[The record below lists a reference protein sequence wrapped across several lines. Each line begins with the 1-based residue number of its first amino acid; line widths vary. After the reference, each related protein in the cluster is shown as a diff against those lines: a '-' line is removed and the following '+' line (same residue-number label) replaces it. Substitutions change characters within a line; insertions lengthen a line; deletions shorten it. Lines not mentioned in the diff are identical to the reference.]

1 MHLTTEQIKTITDMA
16 YRLIEPSLIAINIG
30 VDEFDF
36 RQEIKLEGS
45 LVRNAFYKGYTQQ
58 LIKTR
63 EAIIKS
69 ARNGSNPS
77 IEMMIR
83 LINQTNNYL

>member
-1 MHLTTEQIKTITDMA
+1 MHLTTEQIDTITDMA
-16 YRLIEPSLIAINIG
+16 YRLIEPPLIAINIG

-36 RQEIKLEGS
+36 REELSLSGS
-45 LVRNAFYKGYTQQ
+45 EVRNAFYKGYARQ
-58 LIKTR
+58 LIETR

-77 IEMMIR
+77 IEIMLRFVKQI
-83 LINQTNNYL
+83 NNYL

>member
-1 MHLTTEQIKTITDMA
+1 MHLTTEQIETITDMA

-30 VDEFDF
+30 VDEFEF
-36 RQEIKLEGS
+36 RQEIKLDGS
-45 LVRNAFYKGYTQQ
+45 LVRNAFYKGYTRQ
-58 LIKTR
+58 LIETR

-77 IEMMIR
+77 IAMMIR